1 MSKLWKVLVV
11 LALGFRVD
19 MPNPKLPEDEW
30 GLEFNGPGVAI
41 LLYGILATVALIKV
55 LNHLPGV
62 FALRRPLGAVRS
74 GYEYLWG
81 PAIFAVLCGFAYTGV
96 IEGRGDPEFRLW
108 TAIYGAAIES
118 TQPLVALV
126 VFALLMWSLK
136 LRATMVEAN
145 RCLEQA
151 PPHTA

>member
-1 MSKLWKVLVV
+1 M
-11 LALGFRVD
+11 
-19 MPNPKLPEDEW
+19 
-30 GLEFNGPGVAI
+30 
-41 LLYGILATVALIKV
+41 
-55 LNHLPGV
+55 
-62 FALRRPLGAVRS
+62 FALRRPLGVVRS

-81 PAIFAVLCGFAYTGV
+81 PAILAVLVGLSYTGV
-96 IEGRGDPEFRLW
+96 MEGRDDPESRYW
-108 TAIYGAAIES
+108 TLIYGAHSES
-118 TQPLVALV
+118 VLSLVALA